1 MGASCSH
8 IQVIRVGE
16 PIPQVKLDSPDV
28 IAAYYRQHISSGP
41 QFDPEKEHLHVLAL
55 NTQLNIKGI
64 NLVSVGSLNEAVAHP
79 REVFRPLIAL
89 AAYGFI
95 LVHNH
100 PSGDASPSDA
110 DRRLTMR
117 IREAGH
123 LLQIELVDH
132 VIIGEHRF
140 SFREAGLI

>member
-1 MGASCSH
+1 MGATCSH
-8 IQVIRVGE
+8 IQVVRIGE

-28 IAAYYRQHISSGP
+28 IAAYYRQHISTGS
-41 QFDPEKEHLHVLAL
+41 FDPEKEHLHVLAL
-55 NTQLNIKGI
+55 NTKHNIKGI

-79 REVFRPLIAL
+79 REIFRPLIAL
-89 AAYGFI
+89 AAFGFI

-100 PSGDASPSDA
+100 PSGDTTPSEA
-110 DRRLTMR
+110 DRKLTTR